1 MAQESN
7 AERQVLAER
16 KDSFTG
22 EASYP
27 VEKLD
32 ARPQEP
38 TSHCGSGG
46 KGFLKGGFQG
56 CGGRGGGC
64 VRSIIL
70 KLVVQLLDQH
80 HPDRFGYSLSVT
92 PESVCS
98 HFFEASSGNCVRW
111 SGLCHGC
118 SLVIM

>member
-7 AERQVLAER
+7 TERQVLAER

-70 KLVVQLLDQH
+70 KLVVQLPDQH
-80 HPDRFGYSLSVT
+80 HPDRFGYELLLDI
-92 PESVCS
+92 CI
-98 HFFEASSGNCVRW
+98 GNIFSQYVACLLTFN
-111 SGLCHGC
+111 SA
-118 SLVIM
+118 I